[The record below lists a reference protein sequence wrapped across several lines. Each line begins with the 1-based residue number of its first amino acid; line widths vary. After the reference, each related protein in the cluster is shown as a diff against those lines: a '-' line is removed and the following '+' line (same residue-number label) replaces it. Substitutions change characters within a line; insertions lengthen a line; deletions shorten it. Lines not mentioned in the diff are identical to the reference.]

1 MPIATSLKISNGR
14 LGKEICLIG
23 EGRIKQTIRKEQDE
37 QRTGQDARSRQET
50 CIEHETQRLL

>member
-1 MPIATSLKISNGR
+1 MLIATSLRKSNGR
-14 LGKEICLIG
+14 LGKEMCLIG
-23 EGRIKQTIRKEQDE
+23 EGRMKQKISIEQNE